1 MCHSGAS
8 SANAETWWPPN
19 LPRWF
24 GNGFV
29 NLQRHFDE
37 STGKYLH
44 TDFQETKVE
53 LYKFLK
59 NMMIIITGS
68 TVWFQQSQPSIW
80 RWPNSRW

>member
-1 MCHSGAS
+1 MCHSSTS
-8 SANAETWWPPN
+8 SANAETWWPTN

-29 NLQRHFDE
+29 NLQRHFNK

-44 TDFQETKVE
+44 TNFQETKVE

-59 NMMIIITGS
+59 KHDNYYRLHHMVPTASALNMA
-68 TVWFQQSQPSIW
+68 VVKQ
-80 RWPNSRW
+80 